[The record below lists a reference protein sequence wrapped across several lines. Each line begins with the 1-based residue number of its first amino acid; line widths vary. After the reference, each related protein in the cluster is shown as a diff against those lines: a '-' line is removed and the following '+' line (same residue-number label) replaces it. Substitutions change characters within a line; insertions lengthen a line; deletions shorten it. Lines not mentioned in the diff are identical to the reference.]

1 MSRQFILSRAG
12 PELIIFSRAGRAGP
26 DGSLSRASR
35 GVFFSVAPVFNCQVL
50 VAPVW
55 NCQYIF
61 GSHRFFLKSGPRP
74 GDDSFVVHLNV
85 PDNIGRKV
93 SSQ

>member
-12 PELIIFSRAGRAGP
+12 PELIIFSRAGRAITLGRAGP
-26 DGSLSRASR
+26 DGFLSRASR

-55 NCQYIF
+55 NCQYNL
-61 GSHRFFLKSGPRP
+61 GRTGLFLSRGPRP
-74 GDDSFVVHLNV
+74 GDDSL
-85 PDNIGRKV
+85 
-93 SSQ
+93 SAS